1 MEEEKKTVKLEIN
14 GSTYEYPQGTS
25 LAVIAEDFR
34 KDYPHDITLAMVG
47 RKLHE
52 LHHTVKEDAAVSF
65 VTTADDIG
73 HKTYKRSCSML
84 FLSAVY
90 HTGGYDRI
98 RRIVLH
104 FSVSSG
110 FYYTIDGDV
119 KLDEEFIRRVEEH
132 MHEIADRKMP
142 ILKRNISTSEAVD
155 LFRKYRMNDKV
166 QLFSTRLASHVNI
179 YSLGEYEDYYYGYMM
194 NHTGYLKYFKL
205 YPYQGGIVLQ
215 MPEAAHPE
223 EVPPF
228 EAEDNLFRTQMLS
241 EEWAERLQISTIGS
255 LNANVIAQES
265 RHTILVAE
273 AQQESRI
280 SYIADQIQQNKNIKF
295 VMIAG
300 PSSSGKT
307 TFSQRLMIQLSAR
320 GLVPH
325 YVGVDNYFK
334 NRDETPTGPNG
345 EKDFE
350 SLSAIDV
357 KGFNEDMM
365 TLLRGEKKEMPVYD
379 FVEGRRTYKGDF
391 IRLEKNDLLV
401 IEGIHCLND
410 ELSYSLPKES
420 KFKIYI
426 SALTQLNIDEHNRIP
441 STDGRL
447 IRRIVRDYRTRGYS
461 ASATLSMWN
470 SVRRGEMEHI
480 FPYQEGADLIFNSAL
495 LYELSVLKLY
505 AQPLLFQVQEDDP
518 QYYEAKRLLKF
529 LNYFIG
535 VPSDDVPH
543 NSLLREFIGGGC
555 FHL

>member
-1 MEEEKKTVKLEIN
+1 
-14 GSTYEYPQGTS
+14 
-25 LAVIAEDFR
+25 
-34 KDYPHDITLAMVG
+34 
-47 RKLHE
+47 
-52 LHHTVKEDAAVSF
+52 
-65 VTTADDIG
+65 
-73 HKTYKRSCSML
+73 
-84 FLSAVY
+84 
-90 HTGGYDRI
+90 
-98 RRIVLH
+98 
-104 FSVSSG
+104 
-110 FYYTIDGDV
+110 
-119 KLDEEFIRRVEEH
+119 
-132 MHEIADRKMP
+132 MP